1 MIEREVAFTLKVH
14 LSVDSSN
21 RKNYSPIIWIFEIN
35 KQNVKK
41 KHYMQYIHTCLSL
54 EWTAHLKLKVRFPDK
69 VLTNS
74 WKVMAESPIC
84 WWASNLSL
92 RIISF
97 PGEICVINSRLSRA
111 SSKSAKGISPNPSGS
126 NRSKSVR
133 HSSLIGGSANSWSG
147 CSSSVY
153 ILLKSSS

>member
-1 MIEREVAFTLKVH
+1 
-14 LSVDSSN
+14 
-21 RKNYSPIIWIFEIN
+21 
-35 KQNVKK
+35 
-41 KHYMQYIHTCLSL
+41 MQYIHTCLSL
-54 EWTAHLKLKVRFPDK
+54 EWTAHLKLKVRFPDR

-111 SSKSAKGISPNPSGS
+111 NSKSAKGISPNPSGS

-153 ILLKSSS
+153 ILLKSSSYMRKSKMNWFFLANFLNVRCWISGITNYVFD